1 MTGKRAGIYRRISL
15 DRSGEGLAVERQGED
30 CRQLV
35 ALRGWTVVDEFTDND
50 ISAAGKVKRP
60 GFDRLLCAVRDGHID
75 VVVAW
80 SLDRLTRNR
89 RDQLRLIE
97 VCQQKQVNLALVRG
111 ADVDLSSAVGRAVAD
126 ILSATAR
133 MEIEQKSERQ
143 VRAIRQAAEK
153 GRMVGGRRA
162 FGYTAD
168 GLKRDRSEAA
178 LVRQMYDQF
187 LSGVPL
193 RAIAAWLNEKG
204 VPTPRGNRW
213 RTETVRVVL
222 ANPRN
227 AGWRAMRP
235 VDPGTGR
242 REFYHSE
249 PVSKG
254 TWPAIVSD
262 EVWRATVASL
272 RDPSRRSSPGNA
284 PRYLLSGIAR
294 CGWDGCGL
302 PMFSSQSQG
311 VRTLRCQTRRH
322 VNRKAEPIEAL
333 VEAEV
338 LGYFSGPARGAV
350 EPPTGGPDLE
360 DVRAR
365 ALALR
370 AELRTLLADRASGV
384 LERDEYLAIR
394 DGHRQQLA
402 ELDVVIAQAAEVD
415 VTAPLRAAE
424 DPGMVWASMSVA
436 RQREVLRRVMD
447 VVVLP
452 GRPGQPHGSRF
463 DPATVQI
470 SWR

>member
-1 MTGKRAGIYRRISL
+1 
-15 DRSGEGLAVERQGED
+15 
-30 CRQLV
+30 
-35 ALRGWTVVDEFTDND
+35 
-50 ISAAGKVKRP
+50 
-60 GFDRLLCAVRDGHID
+60 
-75 VVVAW
+75 
-80 SLDRLTRNR
+80 
-89 RDQLRLIE
+89 
-97 VCQQKQVNLALVRG
+97 
-111 ADVDLSSAVGRAVAD
+111 
-126 ILSATAR
+126 
-133 MEIEQKSERQ
+133 
-143 VRAIRQAAEK
+143 
-153 GRMVGGRRA
+153 
-162 FGYTAD
+162 
-168 GLKRDRSEAA
+168 
-178 LVRQMYDQF
+178 
-187 LSGVPL
+187 
-193 RAIAAWLNEKG
+193 
-204 VPTPRGNRW
+204 
-213 RTETVRVVL
+213 
-222 ANPRN
+222 
-227 AGWRAMRP
+227 
-235 VDPGTGR
+235 
-242 REFYHSE
+242 
-249 PVSKG
+249 
-254 TWPAIVSD
+254 
-262 EVWRATVASL
+262 
-272 RDPSRRSSPGNA
+272 
-284 PRYLLSGIAR
+284 
-294 CGWDGCGL
+294 
-302 PMFSSQSQG
+302 MFSSQSQG